1 MLEAVGAKID
11 VSPAAS
17 RKMLDEIGFCFLFAP
32 AYHPGMKH
40 AALVRRQLAVRTVM
54 NLLGPCINPA
64 RPPVQLLGVADPTM
78 LRRIAQT
85 LDAVGVKQALVVH
98 GSGLDE
104 VALHGETRAIRLDNG
119 TMTEIEIS
127 PEDAGIERAPLKV
140 VTGGDVSEN
149 ATRLKL
155 LLAGQGTQAENDI
168 VILNTAALLMTA
180 GRATDL
186 AEGAGQAREML
197 LSGKAGGIARPLCRG
212 EQWLKLWIVWAS
224 WARSSPTSAIEVA
237 ERLAGVDLAAAR
249 PTTRSLV
256 AAMGQPGARFIFEY
270 KRRSPSEG
278 MLSDALEPAAVARA
292 YTGVADGMSVL
303 TDSRFFGG
311 SLADLA
317 AARTAFDGPILAK
330 DFIVDP
336 RQVAEAR
343 IAGADAVLV
352 ILSVLGDAEA
362 RAVMDEAAR
371 LGMDVLVEVHDEPE
385 MRRAVALG
393 AALIGINNRDL
404 KTFRTDLSVTER
416 LAGLAGDA
424 LVISE
429 SGIATRADIDR
440 LAPHVDGFLIGST
453 PMRSGDPHGEARA
466 LAFGRVKLCGLRT
479 AADLD
484 AAAPAAFAGLV
495 FVPGTPRDLTL
506 DAALN
511 AIDGA
516 RNAPPLV
523 AVFRDQ
529 VSDIISELPLEGN
542 PAPPPRI

>member
-1 MLEAVGAKID
+1 MPELGK
-11 VSPAAS
+11 
-17 RKMLDEIGFCFLFAP
+17 LGEI
-32 AYHPGMKH
+32 
-40 AALVRRQLAVRTVM
+40 
-54 NLLGPCINPA
+54 
-64 RPPVQLLGVADPTM
+64 
-78 LRRIAQT
+78 IAH
-85 LDAVGVKQALVVH
+85 K
-98 GSGLDE
+98 
-104 VALHGETRAIRLDNG
+104 R
-119 TMTEIEIS
+119 
-127 PEDAGIERAPLKV
+127 
-140 VTGGDVSEN
+140 
-149 ATRLKL
+149 
-155 LLAGQGTQAENDI
+155 
-168 VILNTAALLMTA
+168 
-180 GRATDL
+180 
-186 AEGAGQAREML
+186 
-197 LSGKAGGIARPLCRG
+197 
-212 EQWLKLWIVWAS
+212 
-224 WARSSPTSAIEVA
+224 IEVA
-237 ERLAGVDLAAAR
+237 ERLAGADLSAAR
-249 PTTRSLV
+249 PTNRSLI

-352 ILSVLGDAEA
+352 ILSVLDDAA
-362 RAVMDEAAR
+362 AQAVMDAAKR
-371 LGMDVLVEVHDEPE
+371 LGMDVLVEVHDAPE

-404 KTFRTDLSVTER
+404 KTFRTDLAVTER
-416 LAGLAGDA
+416 LAGMAGDA

-495 FVPGTPRDLTL
+495 FVPGTPRDLSL
-506 DAALN
+506 DAALE

-529 VSDIISELPLEGN
+529 VADIIGELALKAIQLHNVASDAHTVTDVEYWRAESPGDPIHSADRIVFDNGHGGTGQSFDWSTIRNRPELPRALLAGGIGAHNAVAARSVGAYAIDVGSAMDELPGVKSHAMIAALFDTLR
-542 PAPPPRI
+542 PTSRQKVIEPCA

>member
-1 MLEAVGAKID
+1 MPEHMPEA
-11 VSPAAS
+11 
-17 RKMLDEIGFCFLFAP
+17 LDHLGKLGEI
-32 AYHPGMKH
+32 
-40 AALVRRQLAVRTVM
+40 
-54 NLLGPCINPA
+54 
-64 RPPVQLLGVADPTM
+64 
-78 LRRIAQT
+78 IAHKR
-85 LDAVGVKQALVVH
+85 V
-98 GSGLDE
+98 
-104 VALHGETRAIRLDNG
+104 
-119 TMTEIEIS
+119 
-127 PEDAGIERAPLKV
+127 
-140 VTGGDVSEN
+140 
-149 ATRLKL
+149 
-155 LLAGQGTQAENDI
+155 
-168 VILNTAALLMTA
+168 
-180 GRATDL
+180 
-186 AEGAGQAREML
+186 
-197 LSGKAGGIARPLCRG
+197 
-212 EQWLKLWIVWAS
+212 
-224 WARSSPTSAIEVA
+224 EVA
-237 ERLAGVDLAAAR
+237 ERLAGVDLSAAR

-317 AARTAFDGPILAK
+317 AARVAFDGPILAK

-352 ILSVLGDAEA
+352 ILSVLDDASAEA
-362 RAVMDEAAR
+362 VLAEAER
-371 LGMDVLVEVHDEPE
+371 LSMDVLVEVHDAPE
-385 MRRAVALG
+385 MRRAGALG
-393 AALIGINNRDL
+393 AKLIGINNRDL
-404 KTFRTDLSVTER
+404 KTFRTDLGVTER
-416 LAGLAGDA
+416 LAGMAGDA

-440 LAPHVDGFLIGST
+440 LAPYVDGFLIGST

-495 FVPGTPRDLTL
+495 FVPGTPRNLTL
-506 DAALN
+506 DAALE

-523 AVFRDQ
+523 AVFSNQ
-529 VSDIISELPLEGN
+529 VSDIISELPLKAIQLHDTPYDARSATGMEIWLAETQGDPIRSADRLVFDN
-542 PAPPPRI
+542 GPGGTGQTFDWSTIRHREELPRALLAGGIGPHNAKAAQPSDLMPSTWVQRWTRPPA